1 MKAIVVD
8 KNSVDGLDF
17 NIQREIFEKNG
28 VEFILEDCQTED
40 EIIEKC
46 KDADAL
52 LVIYKQITPR
62 IMDALTHCK
71 VILRYG
77 IGYDVIDVKAATE
90 RGIKV

>member
-8 KNSVDGLDF
+8 KNSADGLDYS
-17 NIQREIFEKNG
+17 IQQKIFEEHG
-28 VEFILEDCQTED
+28 IEFVLEDCQTED

-52 LVIYKQITPR
+52 LVIYRKITPR
-62 IMDALTHCK
+62 IMDALTNCK

-77 IGYDVIDVKAATE
+77 IGYDVIDLSL
-90 RGIKV
+90 IHI